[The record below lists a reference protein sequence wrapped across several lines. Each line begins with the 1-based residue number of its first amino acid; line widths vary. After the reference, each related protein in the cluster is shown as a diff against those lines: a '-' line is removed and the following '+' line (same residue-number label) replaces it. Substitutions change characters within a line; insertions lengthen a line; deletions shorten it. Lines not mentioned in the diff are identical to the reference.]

1 MSDYKD
7 FICAVPFDG
16 IEVHDFRSFLCC
28 PSWLTKHLP
37 KGMSAR
43 ESFNSDVA
51 KNIRESVIDGSYKY
65 CDKQQC
71 PFLLAIPKGV
81 KEHRPLYKKGFL
93 PDEVQE
99 KVDKHKKGIEFSPRT
114 IQFSFDR
121 SCNLACPSCRI
132 DMFIADS
139 KKIKTVK
146 ATIQEIEDDYASTVK
161 VIYITGSGDP
171 FISVGF
177 RDYLRNFDASKYPK
191 LESIHLHT
199 NATYWDKK
207 MWDSMPNIHRFVKS
221 CEISIDAGT
230 KDTYENKTRINGKWD
245 ELIDN
250 LNFISTIRTLNSVK
264 TSFVVQNHNYMEMK
278 IFYDS
283 MMAIF
288 KKKTK
293 VFYGKINNWGTFT
306 PQEFDKHNVWD
317 ETHKNH
323 KEFIKHANEFLPA
336 PQTFHNLHEFIE
348 EKTTLI

>member
-191 LESIHLHT
+191 LQSIH
-199 NATYWDKK
+199 TYIPMQLIGIKK
-207 MWDSMPNIHRFVKS
+207 
-221 CEISIDAGT
+221 CGT
-230 KDTYENKTRINGKWD
+230 QCLTYIG
-245 ELIDN
+245 L
-250 LNFISTIRTLNSVK
+250 
-264 TSFVVQNHNYMEMK
+264 
-278 IFYDS
+278 
-283 MMAIF
+283 
-288 KKKTK
+288 
-293 VFYGKINNWGTFT
+293 
-306 PQEFDKHNVWD
+306 
-317 ETHKNH
+317 
-323 KEFIKHANEFLPA
+323 
-336 PQTFHNLHEFIE
+336 
-348 EKTTLI
+348 